1 MRTLH
6 LCDDNIQRKSYEAAP
21 NLRDDPAAIKYAKKQ
36 IFFYYYFFFF
46 VELCFRSFV
55 EITLTKTKTNVYPND
70 KRIAMNVRL
79 SMKQEGSSIS
89 HCTQNKDNDYSMSL
103 VK

>member
-21 NLRDDPAAIKYAKKQ
+21 NLRDDPAAIKYVKKQ
-36 IFFYYYFFFF
+36 IFFF
-46 VELCFRSFV
+46 VELCFRSFA
-55 EITLTKTKTNVYPND
+55 EITLTKTKTKTKTNVYPND
-70 KRIAMNVRL
+70 KRIAMNVWL

-89 HCTQNKDNDYSMSL
+89 HCTQSKDNDYSMSL